1 MRKERN
7 PKSFRWQQKGQQ
19 IRNRLHLLLFSLIAL
34 PLWLPA
40 PTLAH
45 EGERLR
51 DTFFINPLYIIA
63 GLGTLT
69 FSLLLTTFLIGKFMF
84 KNRAR
89 LFVWHKRA
97 AFATIFVALLHLLSV
112 LFLH

>member
-7 PKSFRWQQKGQQ
+7 PRYFRWHQKGQQ
-19 IRNRLHLLLFSLIAL
+19 IKGRLNLLLYSLVAL
-34 PLWLPA
+34 TWLPA
-40 PTLAH
+40 SALAH
-45 EGERLR
+45 EGERLK
-51 DTFFINPLYIIA
+51 DTFFINPFYIIA

-69 FSLLLTTFLIGKFMF
+69 LSLVLTTFLIGRFMF
-84 KNRAR
+84 KDRAR

>member
-7 PKSFRWQQKGQQ
+7 PKSFRWRQKGQK
-19 IRNRLHLLLFSLIAL
+19 IKGRLNLLLYSLMAL
-34 PLWLPA
+34 IWLPA

-51 DTFFINPLYIIA
+51 EVFFINPFYIIA

-84 KNRAR
+84 KDRAR

-97 AFATIFVALLHLLSV
+97 AFATIFIALLHLLSV